1 VSGERILVVDDS
13 SEIREVLTELILRP
27 AGYTVAIAEDGTTGL
42 RLAREQKPDLII
54 ADLQMPGLTGLELKR
69 ALAAEGDS
77 TPLILI
83 TADRNEQIAAEAVMS
98 GAAAFLPKPLDP
110 DVMLTAVEQALDS
123 HRAKRDHAS
132 MLDSL
137 KKRVRELETLQ
148 TVSRALTS
156 SLDLDHVLSRV
167 IEAAVTLTGA
177 EEGTLLLLDE
187 ATGELTM
194 RAARNFDD
202 QFVRTF
208 RIRSDDS
215 LAGQVIRTG
224 QPVILGADAPKK
236 IKTAYL
242 VQSLIYVPLRLP
254 QPNAAEAR
262 VIGVLGVDNRVRGRA
277 FGETDLGPLTMLAD
291 YAALAI
297 HNARLYAH
305 TEAERAKLDA
315 IVNKTDDGVIV
326 ADESNRIV
334 LINPAAR
341 ATLGLLDVDAANR
354 ALPEQPG
361 VAAIPHPDVRDLFTR
376 PLTTAASRRA
386 EITLEDGRVLNA
398 TVTPIPGV
406 GRTVVLQDIT
416 HLKQLDRIK
425 SEFVTTV
432 SHDLRSPLTTIMGY
446 AELLGRVGPLND
458 QQQDFAQRIGASANT
473 IAGLITDLLDLG
485 RIEAGFDA
493 RMEPINLPLVVRYA
507 VEGMTATAEAKGQKL
522 IRYLPE
528 QLPPVLA
535 NPARIRQLVSNLI
548 ENAIKYTPEGGTITV
563 VVQEADDQQIITV
576 ADNGFGIPL
585 ADQPYIFDK
594 FYRSKTLPDNIEG
607 TGLGLSI
614 VKSIVESH
622 NGRIWLDSKPGLGA
636 TFTVVL
642 PNHDPGKAALSRSS

>member
-1 VSGERILVVDDS
+1 VSGECILVVDDS
-13 SEIREVLTELILRP
+13 SEIREVVSEYILRP
-27 AGYTVAIAEDGTTGL
+27 AGYTVTLAEDGVTGL

-69 ALAAEGDS
+69 ALAAEGNA

-83 TADRNEQIAAEAVMS
+83 TAERNEQIAAEAVMS
-98 GAAAFLPKPLDP
+98 GAAAYLPKPLDP
-110 DVMLTAVEQALDS
+110 DVMLTAVEQALET
-123 HRAKRDHAS
+123 HRAKREHAS

-137 KKRVRELETLQ
+137 QKRVRELETLQ
-148 TVSRALTS
+148 TVSRTLTS

-167 IEAAVTLTGA
+167 VEAAVTLTGA

-208 RIRSDDS
+208 RLRSDDS

-254 QPNAAEAR
+254 QPNSEADHPQTA
-262 VIGVLGVDNRVRGRA
+262 VIGVLGVDNRLRGRA
-277 FGETDLGPLTMLAD
+277 FDESDLGPLTMLAD

-305 TEAERAKLDA
+305 TETERAKLDA
-315 IVNKTDDGVIV
+315 VVNKTDDGVIV
-326 ADESNRIV
+326 ADESNRLLLV
-334 LINPAAR
+334 NAAAR
-341 ATLGLLDVDAANR
+341 AALGLGNADLANR
-354 ALPEQPG
+354 TVLE
-361 VAAIPHPDVRDLFTR
+361 VITHHDLSDLFSR
-376 PLTTAASRRA
+376 PLVTAASRRA
-386 EITLEDGRVLNA
+386 EITLENGLVFNA
-398 TVTPIPGV
+398 HITPIPGV

-458 QQQDFAQRIGASANT
+458 QQQDFAARIAISANT

-485 RIEAGFDA
+485 RIEAGFDSH
-493 RMEPINLPLVVRYA
+493 MELINLPSVVRRA
-507 VEGMTATAEAKGQKL
+507 AESLSASAEAKEQKL

-535 NPARIRQLVSNLI
+535 NPHRIRQLVANLI
-548 ENAIKYTPEGGTITV
+548 GNAIKYTPTGGTITV
-563 VVQEADDQQIITV
+563 VVQEAEGQQIITV
-576 ADNGFGIPL
+576 ADNGLGIPL
-585 ADQPYIFDK
+585 ADQPYVFDK
-594 FYRSKTLPDNIEG
+594 FYRSKSLPEDIEG

-622 NGRIWLDSKPGLGA
+622 NGRIWLDSKPGHGT

-642 PNHDPGKAALSRSS
+642 PNHDPGKAAALGRS